1 MNNTEEILITAR
13 NYMERLIPGI
23 DNISEK
29 FINDENEAMKD
40 LLDGIEGIQYVAK
53 VLTLIEIDVNII
65 ESLNSYLNEIISAIE
80 NEDYILVG
88 DLIKYE
94 VIPVL
99 SEVKNILSLEVVN

>member
-1 MNNTEEILITAR
+1 MNSTEEILITAR

-23 DNISEK
+23 DTISEK
-29 FINDENEAMKD
+29 FINGENEAMKD